1 MGVDW
6 TVGVV
11 RLFVVGVAW
20 PVCGVVRRLL
30 PTWDARQTVASL
42 RVRPTSMSVL
52 DWRRRRLL
60 DAAFPD
66 RLADELA
73 RRRVDLHEIL
83 ELVDPGCP
91 PDLAAGILSAMDT
104 ENRSGTEP

>member
-1 MGVDW
+1 M
-6 TVGVV
+6 T
-11 RLFVVGVAW
+11 
-20 PVCGVVRRLL
+20 
-30 PTWDARQTVASL
+30 TRQRTAAPDNAS
-42 RVRPTSMSVL
+42 PSSMSVL

>member
-42 RVRPTSMSVL
+42 RVRPTSPMTANSV
-52 DWRRRRLL
+52 
-60 DAAFPD
+60 
-66 RLADELA
+66 
-73 RRRVDLHEIL
+73 
-83 ELVDPGCP
+83 
-91 PDLAAGILSAMDT
+91 
-104 ENRSGTEP
+104 